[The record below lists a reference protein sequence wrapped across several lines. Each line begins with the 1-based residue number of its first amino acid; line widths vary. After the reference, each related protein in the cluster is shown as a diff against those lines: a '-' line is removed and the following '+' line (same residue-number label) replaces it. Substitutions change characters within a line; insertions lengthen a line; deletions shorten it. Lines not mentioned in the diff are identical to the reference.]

1 MVLQK
6 KKPLNNL
13 TMKKYLYIAASLLL
27 TITMQAQDRPMPK
40 QGPTPSI
47 NIKKPVTFVLENGLK
62 VLVVENNKLPRVSYN
77 LTLDNTPFAEG
88 SKKGVTDL
96 VSAMIGNATESISKD
111 KFNEEIDFLGAN
123 INFYESGAS
132 ANGLS
137 RYSARIL
144 ELLADGALNPLFT
157 QEDFDAERAKLI
169 EGLKSDEKSA
179 SAIAGRVQNV
189 LTYGKEHYNG
199 EFTSEETLKNV
210 TLQDV
215 INHYNTY
222 FVPANAY
229 LVVIGDVK
237 TKDVKKKV
245 EQLFGADVWKK
256 ATAPNLTYN
265 DPKDLQYS
273 QINFV
278 DVPNAVQSEIA
289 LINLSK
295 LKMTDKDY
303 FAAILANQILGGGGE
318 GRLFLNLRE
327 KHGWTYGSYSNLGA
341 SKYISK
347 FSSTASVRNA
357 VTDSAV
363 VEIFNELRKIRTDLV
378 SEEDLKNA
386 KAKYIGNFVMQI
398 EKPATIARYALN
410 IKTLG
415 LPEDF
420 YENYVKNINAVTP
433 EDVRN
438 AANKYFL
445 ADNTR
450 VVIVGKAA
458 DVLPGLEA
466 LSAKE
471 KMPIF
476 YFDKYG
482 SKADKPVVK
491 KDIPAGVTAQSVVK
505 NYIDAIGGEKALKAV
520 KTVLVTAKGTI
531 QGRSLDMV
539 SKFSNKGMSTSDIS
553 MGGMSMMKQV
563 IGDKTGYQ
571 SVQGQKKTIEG
582 EELVKEKKDAV
593 PFVELSFLADKTI
606 VLSGIESLNGQDAYA
621 VQVGTT
627 KYFYDVKTGFRVAT
641 ENESGEGAQKRK
653 VMTYYADYVEV
664 KGVKFPYKTT
674 MDVGMPLEFITQ
686 DVKINEGVT
695 DKDFE

>member
-1 MVLQK
+1 
-6 KKPLNNL
+6 
-13 TMKKYLYIAASLLL
+13 
-27 TITMQAQDRPMPK
+27 MPK
-40 QGPTPSI
+40 QGPAPSI

-77 LTLDNTPFAEG
+77 LTLDNSPFAEG

-96 VSAMIGNATESISKD
+96 VSAMIGNATETISKD
-111 KFNEEIDFLGAN
+111 KFNEEIDFLGAT

-157 QEDFDAERAKLI
+157 QADFDAERAKLI
-169 EGLKSDEKSA
+169 EGLKSDEKST
-179 SAIAGRVQNV
+179 SAIAARVQNV
-189 LTYGKEHYNG
+189 LTFGKDHYSG

-237 TKDVKKKV
+237 TKEVKEKV

-289 LINLSK
+289 LVNLSR
-295 LKMTDKDY
+295 LKMNDKDY

-341 SKYISK
+341 GKYISK
-347 FSSTASVRNA
+347 FSSTASVRNT

-363 VEIFNELRKIRTDLV
+363 VEIFNELKKIRTDLV
-378 SEEDLKNA
+378 SAEDLRNA

-433 EDVRN
+433 EDIRN

-445 ADNTR
+445 ANNTR

-466 LSAKE
+466 MSAKE

-476 YFDKYG
+476 YFDKFG
-482 SKADKPVVK
+482 NKTEKPVVK
-491 KDIPAGVTAQSVVK
+491 KEIPAGVTAQSVIIKHV
-505 NYIDAIGGEKALKAV
+505 DAIGGEKALKTV
-520 KTVLVTAKGTI
+520 KTLLVTSKGTI
-531 QGRSLDMV
+531 QGQSLDMI
-539 SKFSNKGMSTSDIS
+539 SKFSSKGMSAIDIS
-553 MGGMSMMKQV
+553 MSGMSMMKQV
-563 IGDKTGYQ
+563 IGDKMGYQ
-571 SVQGQKKTIEG
+571 TARGQKKNIEG
-582 EELVKEKKDAV
+582 DELVKEKKEAI
-593 PFVELSFLADKTI
+593 PFIELNLLSDKTI
-606 VLSGIESLNGQDAYA
+606 VLNGIETINGQDAYVIQA
-621 VQVGTT
+621 GTSRH
-627 KYFYDVKTGFRVAT
+627 FYDVKTGLRVAS

-653 VMTYYADYVEV
+653 VITSFNDYVDV
-664 KGVKFPYKTT
+664 KGVKVPYKITL
-674 MDVGMPLEFITQ
+674 DVGMPLEFITQ

>member
-40 QGPTPSI
+40 QGPAPSI

-169 EGLKSDEKSA
+169 EGLKADEKSA

-265 DPKDLQYS
+265 DPTDLQYS

-295 LKMTDKDY
+295 LKMNDKDY

-363 VEIFNELRKIRTDLV
+363 VEIFNELKKIRTDLV

-621 VQVGTT
+621 VLVGTT
-627 KYFYDVKTGFRVAT
+627 KYFYDVKTGLRVAT

-653 VMTYYADYVEV
+653 TMTYYADYVEV

>member
-40 QGPTPSI
+40 QGPAPSI

-96 VSAMIGNATESISKD
+96 VSSMIGNATESISKD

-245 EQLFGADVWKK
+245 EELFGADVWKT

-289 LINLSK
+289 MINLSK

-466 LSAKE
+466 MSAKE

-482 SKADKPVVK
+482 SKVDKPVVK

-563 IGDKTGYQ
+563 IGDKSGYQ
-571 SVQGQKKTIEG
+571 TVQGQKKGIEG

-621 VQVGTT
+621 VLVGTT
-627 KYFYDVKTGFRVAT
+627 KYFYDVKTGLRVAT

-653 VMTYYADYVEV
+653 TMTYYADYVEV

>member
-1 MVLQK
+1 
-6 KKPLNNL
+6 
-13 TMKKYLYIAASLLL
+13 MKKYLYIAASLLL

-40 QGPTPSI
+40 QGPAPSI

-77 LTLDNTPFAEG
+77 LTLDNAPFAEG

-96 VSAMIGNATESISKD
+96 VSAMIGNATENISKE

-123 INFYESGAS
+123 ISFYESGAAAS
-132 ANGLS
+132 GLS
-137 RYSARIL
+137 RYSSRIL

-157 QEDFDAERAKLI
+157 QADFDAERAKLI

-179 SAIAGRVQNV
+179 SAISARVQNV

-222 FVPANAY
+222 FVPGNAY

-237 TKDVKKKV
+237 AKDVKKKV
-245 EQLFGADVWKK
+245 EELFGADVWKK
-256 ATAPNLTYN
+256 ATAPNLSYN
-265 DPKDLQYS
+265 DPRDLQYS

-295 LKMTDKDY
+295 LKMNDKDY

-341 SKYISK
+341 SKYVSK
-347 FSSTASVRNA
+347 FSSTASVRNK

-363 VEIFNELRKIRTDLV
+363 VEIFNELKKIRTELV
-378 SEEDLKNA
+378 SAEDLKIA

-433 EDVRN
+433 EDIRN

-450 VVIVGKAA
+450 VVIVGKAT

-466 LSAKE
+466 MSAKE

-482 SKADKPVVK
+482 NKVDKPVVK
-491 KDIPAGVTAQSVVK
+491 KEIPAGVTAQTVIK
-505 NYIDAIGGEKALKAV
+505 KHIDLIGGEKALSQV
-520 KTVLVTAKGTI
+520 KTMAITYKASI
-531 QGRSLDMV
+531 QGQEIVMV
-539 SKFSNKGMSTSDIS
+539 TKSSNKS
-553 MGGMSMMKQV
+553 MNS
-563 IGDKTGYQ
+563 IT
-571 SVQGQKKTIEG
+571 KK
-582 EELVKEKKDAV
+582 L
-593 PFVELSFLADKTI
+593 
-606 VLSGIESLNGQDAYA
+606 
-621 VQVGTT
+621 
-627 KYFYDVKTGFRVAT
+627 TGF
-641 ENESGEGAQKRK
+641 
-653 VMTYYADYVEV
+653 
-664 KGVKFPYKTT
+664 
-674 MDVGMPLEFITQ
+674 FIAPI
-686 DVKINEGVT
+686 DLRHYL
-695 DKDFE
+695 

>member
-1 MVLQK
+1 
-6 KKPLNNL
+6 
-13 TMKKYLYIAASLLL
+13 
-27 TITMQAQDRPMPK
+27 MQAQDRPMPK
-40 QGPTPSI
+40 QGPAPSI

-96 VSAMIGNATESISKD
+96 VSSMIGNATESISKD

-245 EQLFGADVWKK
+245 EQLFGADVWKT
-256 ATAPNLTYN
+256 ASAPNLTYN

-438 AANKYFL
+438 AAKKYFL

-450 VVIVGKAA
+450 VIIVGKAA

-466 LSAKE
+466 MSAKE

-482 SKADKPVVK
+482 SKVDKPVVK

-520 KTVLVTAKGTI
+520 KTVLITAKGTI
-531 QGRSLDMV
+531 QGRTLDMV
-539 SKFSNKGMSTSDIS
+539 SKFSNKGMLTSDIS

-563 IGDKTGYQ
+563 IGDKSGYQ
-571 SVQGQKKTIEG
+571 TVQGQKKAIEG

-593 PFVELSFLADKTI
+593 PFVELSFLSDKTI
-606 VLSGIESLNGQDAYA
+606 VLTGIESLNGQDAYA

-627 KYFYDVKTGFRVAT
+627 KYFYDVKTGLRVAT
-641 ENESGEGAQKRK
+641 ESESGEGAQKRK
-653 VMTYYADYVEV
+653 TMTYYADYVEV

>member
-1 MVLQK
+1 
-6 KKPLNNL
+6 
-13 TMKKYLYIAASLLL
+13 MKKYLYIAASLLL

-40 QGPTPSI
+40 QGPAPSI

-96 VSAMIGNATESISKD
+96 VSSMIGNATESISKD

-245 EQLFGADVWKK
+245 EELFGADVWKT

-289 LINLSK
+289 MINLSK

-438 AANKYFL
+438 AAKKYFL

-466 LSAKE
+466 MGAKE

-482 SKADKPVVK
+482 SKVDKPVVK

-505 NYIDAIGGEKALKAV
+505 NYIDAVGGEKALKAV
-520 KTVLVTAKGTI
+520 KTILVSAKGTI
-531 QGRSLDMV
+531 QGQSLDMV
-539 SKFSNKGMSTSDIS
+539 SKISNKGMSTSNIS

-627 KYFYDVKTGFRVAT
+627 KYFYDVKTGLRVAT
-641 ENESGEGAQKRK
+641 ESESGEGAQKRK
-653 VMTYYADYVEV
+653 TMTYYADYVEV

>member
-1 MVLQK
+1 
-6 KKPLNNL
+6 
-13 TMKKYLYIAASLLL
+13 MKKYLYIAASLLL
-27 TITMQAQDRPMPK
+27 TVTMEAQDRPMPK
-40 QGPTPSI
+40 QGPAPSI

-77 LTLDNTPFAEG
+77 LTLDNAPFAEG

-96 VSAMIGNATESISKD
+96 VSAMIGNATETISKE

-123 INFYESGAS
+123 INFYESGAAAS
-132 ANGLS
+132 GLS
-137 RYSARIL
+137 RYSGRIL

-157 QEDFDAERAKLI
+157 QADFDAERAKLI

-179 SAIAGRVQNV
+179 SAIANRVQNV
-189 LTYGKEHYNG
+189 LTFGKEHYNG

-229 LVVIGDVK
+229 LVIIGDVK

-245 EQLFGADVWKK
+245 EKLFGADVWKK

-278 DVPNAVQSEIA
+278 DVPNAVQTEIA
-289 LINLSK
+289 LINLST
-295 LKMTDKDY
+295 LKMNDKDY

-327 KHGWTYGSYSNLGA
+327 KHGWTYGSYSNIGA

-363 VEIFNELRKIRTDLV
+363 VEIFNELKKIRTELV

-415 LPEDF
+415 LPDDF

-433 EDVRN
+433 EDIRN

-445 ADNTR
+445 ANNTR
-450 VVIVGKAA
+450 VVIVGKATE
-458 DVLPGLEA
+458 VLPGLEA
-466 LSAKE
+466 MSAKE

-482 SKADKPVVK
+482 NKVDKPVVK
-491 KDIPAGVTAQSVVK
+491 KEIPAGVTAQSVVK
-505 NYIDAIGGEKALKAV
+505 KHIDAIGGEKALKTV
-520 KTVLVTAKGTI
+520 KTVLLTAKGTI
-531 QGRSLDMV
+531 QGQSLDMV
-539 SKFSNKGMSTSDIS
+539 SKISNKGMSTTEIS
-553 MGGMSMMKQV
+553 MMGMSVMKQV
-563 IGDKTGYQ
+563 IGDKVGYQ
-571 SVQGQKKTIEG
+571 AAQGQKKNIEG
-582 EELVKEKKDAV
+582 EELVKEKKEAV
-593 PFVELSFLADKTI
+593 PFVELGLLADKSI
-606 VLSGIESLNGQDAYA
+606 VLTGIEAVNGQDAYVIQA
-621 VQVGTT
+621 GTT
-627 KYFYDVKTGFRVAT
+627 RYFFDVKTGLKVAS

-653 VMTYYADYVEV
+653 AMTTYADYIDV

>member
-1 MVLQK
+1 
-6 KKPLNNL
+6 
-13 TMKKYLYIAASLLL
+13 MKKYLYIAASLLL

-40 QGPTPSI
+40 QGPAPSI

-96 VSAMIGNATESISKD
+96 VSSMIGNATESISKD

-245 EQLFGADVWKK
+245 EQLFGADVWKT
-256 ATAPNLTYN
+256 ASAPNLTYN

-289 LINLSK
+289 MINLSK

-438 AANKYFL
+438 AAKKYFL

-466 LSAKE
+466 MSAKE

-482 SKADKPVVK
+482 SKVDKPVVK

-505 NYIDAIGGEKALKAV
+505 NYIDAIGGEKALKTV
-520 KTVLVTAKGTI
+520 KTVLITAKGTI
-531 QGRSLDMV
+531 QGRTLDMV
-539 SKFSNKGMSTSDIS
+539 SKFSNKGMLTSDIS

-563 IGDKTGYQ
+563 IGDKSGYQ
-571 SVQGQKKTIEG
+571 TVQGQKKAIEG

-593 PFVELSFLADKTI
+593 PFVELSFLSDKTI
-606 VLSGIESLNGQDAYA
+606 VLTGIESLNGQDAYA

-627 KYFYDVKTGFRVAT
+627 KYFYDVKTGLRVAT

-653 VMTYYADYVEV
+653 TMTYYADYVEV

>member
-40 QGPTPSI
+40 QGPAPSI

-96 VSAMIGNATESISKD
+96 VSSMIGNATESISKD

-245 EQLFGADVWKK
+245 EQLFGADVWKT
-256 ATAPNLTYN
+256 ASAPNLTYN

-289 LINLSK
+289 MINLSK

-438 AANKYFL
+438 AAKKYFL

-466 LSAKE
+466 MSAKE

-482 SKADKPVVK
+482 SKVDKPVVK

-621 VQVGTT
+621 VLVGTT
-627 KYFYDVKTGFRVAT
+627 KYFYDVKTGLRVAT

-653 VMTYYADYVEV
+653 TMTYYADYVEV

>member
-1 MVLQK
+1 
-6 KKPLNNL
+6 
-13 TMKKYLYIAASLLL
+13 MKKYLYIAASLLL

-40 QGPTPSI
+40 QGPAPSI

-96 VSAMIGNATESISKD
+96 VSSMIGNATESISKD

-245 EQLFGADVWKK
+245 EELFGADVWKT
-256 ATAPNLTYN
+256 ASAPNLTYN

-289 LINLSK
+289 MINLSK
-295 LKMTDKDY
+295 LKITDKDY

-438 AANKYFL
+438 AAKKYFL

-466 LSAKE
+466 MSAKE

-482 SKADKPVVK
+482 SKVDKPVVK
-491 KDIPAGVTAQSVVK
+491 KDIPAGVTAQSIVK
-505 NYIDAIGGEKALKAV
+505 NYIDAVGGEKALKAV
-520 KTVLVTAKGTI
+520 KTILVSAKGTI
-531 QGRSLDMV
+531 QGQSLDMV
-539 SKFSNKGMSTSDIS
+539 SKISNKGMSTSDIS

-563 IGDKTGYQ
+563 IGDKSGYQ
-571 SVQGQKKTIEG
+571 TVQGQKKAIEG

-593 PFVELSFLADKTI
+593 PFVELSFLSDKTI

-621 VQVGTT
+621 VQVGTA
-627 KYFYDVKTGFRVAT
+627 KYFYDVKTGLRVAT
-641 ENESGEGAQKRK
+641 ESESGEGAQKRK
-653 VMTYYADYVEV
+653 TMTYYADYVEV

-674 MDVGMPLEFITQ
+674 MDVGIPLEFITQ

>member
-40 QGPTPSI
+40 QGPAPSI

-96 VSAMIGNATESISKD
+96 VSSMIGNATESISKD

-245 EQLFGADVWKK
+245 QQLFGADVWKT
-256 ATAPNLTYN
+256 ASAPNLTYN

-289 LINLSK
+289 MINLSK

-363 VEIFNELRKIRTDLV
+363 VEIFNELKKIRTDLV

-438 AANKYFL
+438 AAKKYFL

-466 LSAKE
+466 MSAKE

-482 SKADKPVVK
+482 SKVDKPVVK

-520 KTVLVTAKGTI
+520 KTVLVIAKGTI
-531 QGRSLDMV
+531 QGRTLDMV
-539 SKFSNKGMSTSDIS
+539 SKFSNKGMLTSDIS

-563 IGDKTGYQ
+563 IGDKSGYQ
-571 SVQGQKKTIEG
+571 TVQGQKKAIEG

-593 PFVELSFLADKTI
+593 PFVELSFLSDKTI
-606 VLSGIESLNGQDAYA
+606 VLTGIESLNGQDAYA

-627 KYFYDVKTGFRVAT
+627 KYFYDVKTGLRVAT
-641 ENESGEGAQKRK
+641 ESESGEGAQKRK
-653 VMTYYADYVEV
+653 TMTYYADYVEV

>member
-1 MVLQK
+1 
-6 KKPLNNL
+6 
-13 TMKKYLYIAASLLL
+13 MKKYLYIAASLLL

-40 QGPTPSI
+40 QGPAPSI

-96 VSAMIGNATESISKD
+96 VSSMIGNATESISKD

-245 EQLFGADVWKK
+245 EELFGADVWKT
-256 ATAPNLTYN
+256 ASAPNLTYN

-289 LINLSK
+289 MINLSK

-438 AANKYFL
+438 AAKKYFL

-466 LSAKE
+466 MSAKE

-482 SKADKPVVK
+482 NKVDKPVVK

-531 QGRSLDMV
+531 QGRTLDMV
-539 SKFSNKGMSTSDIS
+539 SKFSNKGMLTSDIS

-563 IGDKTGYQ
+563 IGDKSGYQ
-571 SVQGQKKTIEG
+571 TVQGQKKAIEG

-593 PFVELSFLADKTI
+593 PFVELSFLSDKTI

-627 KYFYDVKTGFRVAT
+627 KYFYDVKTGLRVAT

-653 VMTYYADYVEV
+653 TMTYYADYVEV

-674 MDVGMPLEFITQ
+674 LDVGMPLEFITQ

>member
-1 MVLQK
+1 
-6 KKPLNNL
+6 
-13 TMKKYLYIAASLLL
+13 MKKYLYIAASLFLI
-27 TITMQAQDRPMPK
+27 ITMQAQDRPMPK
-40 QGPTPSI
+40 QGPAPSI

-62 VLVVENNKLPRVSYN
+62 VLVVENNKLPRVSFN
-77 LTLDNTPFAEG
+77 LTLDNAPFAEG
-88 SKKGVTDL
+88 NKKGVTDL
-96 VSAMIGNATESISKD
+96 LSAMIGNATQSISKE
-111 KFNEEIDFLGAN
+111 KFNEEIDFLGATF
-123 INFYESGAS
+123 NFYDSGAAAS
-132 ANGLS
+132 GLS

-144 ELLADGALNPLFT
+144 ELMADGALHPLFT
-157 QEDFDAERAKLI
+157 QADFDAERTKLI

-179 SAIAGRVQNV
+179 SAISERVQNV
-189 LTYGKEHYNG
+189 LTFGKEHYKG

-222 FVPANAY
+222 FVPGNAY

-295 LKMTDKDY
+295 LKMNDKDY
-303 FAAILANQILGGGGE
+303 FAAILANQVLGGGGE

-341 SKYISK
+341 GKYISK

-363 VEIFNELRKIRTDLV
+363 VEIFNELKKIRTELV
-378 SEEDLKNA
+378 SAEDLKNA

-410 IKTLG
+410 IATLG
-415 LPEDF
+415 LTEDF
-420 YENYVKNINAVTP
+420 YENYVKNINAVTA
-433 EDVRN
+433 EDIKN

-450 VVIVGKAA
+450 VVVVGKAA

-466 LSAKE
+466 LSKKE

-482 SKADKPVVK
+482 NKAEKPVVK
-491 KDIPAGVTAQSVVK
+491 KEIPAGVTAQSVLK
-505 NYIDAIGGEKALKAV
+505 KHLDLIGGEKALNQI
-520 KTVLVTAKGTI
+520 KTMLITYKGTI
-531 QGRSLDMV
+531 QGQELVMV
-539 SKFSNKGMSTSDIS
+539 TKSSNKNMNSTVITGM
-553 MGGMSMMKQV
+553 GM
-563 IGDKTGYQ
+563 TF
-571 SVQGQKKTIEG
+571 
-582 EELVKEKKDAV
+582 VKNIVGKD
-593 PFVELSFLADKTI
+593 F
-606 VLSGIESLNGQDAYA
+606 AYA
-621 VQVGTT
+621 EYQG
-627 KYFYDVKTGFRVAT
+627 
-641 ENESGEGAQKRK
+641 KR
-653 VMTYYADYVEV
+653 TEV
-664 KGVKFPYKTT
+664 KGDEYLQMKKESIPFQELAMLQDKNVVLTGIEKINEKEAYVLVYGKSKYYYDVATGYRIAVEMPGEGGKPSSVVAYNDYKEFKGIKYPYL
-674 MDVGMPLEFITQ
+674 MSINAGFPLEFSAFE
-686 DVKINEGVT
+686 VKINEGVT

>member
-1 MVLQK
+1 
-6 KKPLNNL
+6 
-13 TMKKYLYIAASLLL
+13 MKKYLYIAASLLL

-40 QGPTPSI
+40 QGPAPSI

-189 LTYGKEHYNG
+189 LTYGKEHFNG

-245 EQLFGADVWKK
+245 QELFGADVWKK

-265 DPKDLQYS
+265 DPTDLQYS

-289 LINLSK
+289 MINLSK

-438 AANKYFL
+438 AAKKYFL

-466 LSAKE
+466 MSAKE

-505 NYIDAIGGEKALKAV
+505 SYIDAIGGEKALKAV

-563 IGDKTGYQ
+563 IGDKSGYQ
-571 SVQGQKKTIEG
+571 TVQGQKKAIEG
-582 EELVKEKKDAV
+582 DELVKEKKDAV
-593 PFVELSFLADKTI
+593 PFVELSFLTDKTI
-606 VLSGIESLNGQDAYA
+606 LLSGIESLNGQDAYA

-627 KYFYDVKTGFRVAT
+627 KYFYDVKSGLRVAT

>member
-1 MVLQK
+1 
-6 KKPLNNL
+6 
-13 TMKKYLYIAASLLL
+13 MKKYLYIAASLLL
-27 TITMQAQDRPMPK
+27 TVTMEAQDRPMPK
-40 QGPTPSI
+40 QGPAPSI

-77 LTLDNTPFAEG
+77 LTLDNAPFAEG

-96 VSAMIGNATESISKD
+96 VSAMIGNATETISKE

-123 INFYESGAS
+123 INFYESGAAAS
-132 ANGLS
+132 GLS
-137 RYSARIL
+137 RYSGRIL

-157 QEDFDAERAKLI
+157 QADFDAERAKLI

-179 SAIAGRVQNV
+179 SAIASRVQNV
-189 LTYGKEHYNG
+189 LTFGKEHYNG

-229 LVVIGDVK
+229 LVIIGDVK

-245 EQLFGADVWKK
+245 EKLFGADVWKK

-278 DVPNAVQSEIA
+278 DVPNAVQTEIA
-289 LINLSK
+289 LINLST
-295 LKMTDKDY
+295 LKMNDKDY

-327 KHGWTYGSYSNLGA
+327 KHGWTYGSYSNIGA

-363 VEIFNELRKIRTDLV
+363 VEIFNELKKIRTELV
-378 SEEDLKNA
+378 SAEDLKNA

-415 LPEDF
+415 LPDDF

-433 EDVRN
+433 EDIRN

-445 ADNTR
+445 ANNTR
-450 VVIVGKAA
+450 VVIVGKATE
-458 DVLPGLEA
+458 VLPGLEA
-466 LSAKE
+466 MSAKE

-482 SKADKPVVK
+482 NKVEKPVVK
-491 KDIPAGVTAQSVVK
+491 KEIPAGVTAQSVVK
-505 NYIDAIGGEKALKAV
+505 KHIDAIGGEKALKAV
-520 KTVLVTAKGTI
+520 KTVLLTAKGTI
-531 QGRSLDMV
+531 QGQSLDMV
-539 SKFSNKGMSTSDIS
+539 SKISNKGMSSTEVS
-553 MGGMSMMKQV
+553 MMGMSVMKQV
-563 IGDKTGYQ
+563 IGDKVGYQ
-571 SVQGQKKTIEG
+571 SAQGQKKNIEG
-582 EELVKEKKDAV
+582 EELVKEKKEAV
-593 PFVELSFLADKTI
+593 PFVELGLLADKSI
-606 VLSGIESLNGQDAYA
+606 VLTGIEAVNGQDAYVIQA
-621 VQVGTT
+621 GTT
-627 KYFYDVKTGFRVAT
+627 RYFFDVKTGLKVAS

-653 VMTYYADYVEV
+653 AMTTYADYIDV
-664 KGVKFPYKTT
+664 KGVKVPYKTT

>member
-40 QGPTPSI
+40 QGPAPSI

-144 ELLADGALNPLFT
+144 ELLADGALNPLFI

-245 EQLFGADVWKK
+245 EQLFGADVWKT
-256 ATAPNLTYN
+256 ASAPNLTYN

-438 AANKYFL
+438 AAKKYFL

-466 LSAKE
+466 MSAKE

-482 SKADKPVVK
+482 SKVDKPVVK
-491 KDIPAGVTAQSVVK
+491 KDIPAGVTAQSIVK
-505 NYIDAIGGEKALKAV
+505 NYIDAVGGEKALKAV
-520 KTVLVTAKGTI
+520 KTILVSAKGTI
-531 QGRSLDMV
+531 QGQSLDMV
-539 SKFSNKGMSTSDIS
+539 SKISNKGMSTSNIS

-563 IGDKTGYQ
+563 IGDKSGYQ
-571 SVQGQKKTIEG
+571 TVQGQKKAIEG

-593 PFVELSFLADKTI
+593 PFVELSFLSDKTI
-606 VLSGIESLNGQDAYA
+606 VLSGIESLNGQDAYS

-627 KYFYDVKTGFRVAT
+627 KYFYDVKTGLRVAT
-641 ENESGEGAQKRK
+641 ESESGEGAQKRK
-653 VMTYYADYVEV
+653 TMTYYADYVEV

>member
-1 MVLQK
+1 
-6 KKPLNNL
+6 
-13 TMKKYLYIAASLLL
+13 MKKYLYIAASLLL

-40 QGPTPSI
+40 QGPAPSI

-62 VLVVENNKLPRVSYN
+62 VLVVENNKLPRVSFN

-245 EQLFGADVWKK
+245 EQLFGANVWKT
-256 ATAPNLTYN
+256 ASAPNLTYN

-363 VEIFNELRKIRTDLV
+363 LEIFNELRKIRTDLV

>member
-1 MVLQK
+1 
-6 KKPLNNL
+6 
-13 TMKKYLYIAASLLL
+13 MKKYLYIAASLLL

-40 QGPTPSI
+40 QGPAPSI

-62 VLVVENNKLPRVSYN
+62 VLVVENNKLPRVSFN

-229 LVVIGDVK
+229 LVLIGDVK

-245 EQLFGADVWKK
+245 EQLFGANVWKT
-256 ATAPNLTYN
+256 ASAPNLTYN

>member
-1 MVLQK
+1 
-6 KKPLNNL
+6 
-13 TMKKYLYIAASLLL
+13 MKKYLYIAASLLL

-40 QGPTPSI
+40 QGPAPSI

-77 LTLDNTPFAEG
+77 LSLDNAPFAEG
-88 SKKGVTDL
+88 NKKGVTDL
-96 VSAMIGNATESISKD
+96 VSAMIGNATETISKE
-111 KFNEEIDFLGAN
+111 KFNEEIDFLGAT
-123 INFYESGAS
+123 ISFYESGAS

-144 ELLADGALNPLFT
+144 ELLADGALNPLFS
-157 QEDFDAERAKLI
+157 QADFDAERAKLI

-179 SAIAGRVQNV
+179 SAIAARVQNV

-237 TKDVKKKV
+237 VKDVKKKV
-245 EQLFGADVWKK
+245 EELFGADVWKK

-295 LKMTDKDY
+295 LKMNDKDY

-363 VEIFNELRKIRTDLV
+363 VEIFNELKKIRTDLV
-378 SEEDLKNA
+378 SAEDLKNA

-420 YENYVKNINAVTP
+420 YENYVRNINAVTP
-433 EDVRN
+433 EDIRN

-466 LSAKE
+466 MSAKE

-482 SKADKPVVK
+482 SKVEKPVVK
-491 KDIPAGVTAQSVVK
+491 KEIPAGVTAQTVIK
-505 NYIDAIGGEKALKAV
+505 KHIDLIGGEKALKAV
-520 KTVLVTAKGTI
+520 KTMLVSSKGTI
-531 QGRSLDMV
+531 QGQSLDMV
-539 SKFSNKGMSTSDIS
+539 SKVSNKGMASTDVS
-553 MGGMSMMKQV
+553 MMGMSVMKQV

-571 SVQGQKKTIEG
+571 SAQGQKKNIEG
-582 EELVKEKKDAV
+582 AELAKEKKEAV
-593 PFVELSFLADKTI
+593 PFVELSLLTDKTL
-606 VLSGIESLNGQDAYA
+606 VLSGIETLNGQDAY
-621 VQVGTT
+621 VIQVGST
-627 KYFYDVKTGFRVAT
+627 KYFYDVKTGLRAAS
-641 ENESGEGAQKRK
+641 ESEVGDGAQKRK
-653 VMTYYADYVEV
+653 VMTSYSDYVDV
-664 KGVKFPYKTT
+664 KGVKVPYKTT

-686 DVKINEGVT
+686 EVKINEGVT

>member
-1 MVLQK
+1 
-6 KKPLNNL
+6 
-13 TMKKYLYIAASLLL
+13 MKKYLYIAASLLV

-40 QGPTPSI
+40 QGPAPSI

-62 VLVVENNKLPRVSYN
+62 VLVVENNKLPRVSFN
-77 LTLDNTPFAEG
+77 LTLDNAPFAEG

-96 VSAMIGNATESISKD
+96 VSSMIGNATKSISKD

-245 EQLFGADVWKK
+245 EELFGADVWKT

-289 LINLSK
+289 MINLSK

-466 LSAKE
+466 MSAKE

-482 SKADKPVVK
+482 SKVDKPVVK

-563 IGDKTGYQ
+563 IGDKSGYQ
-571 SVQGQKKTIEG
+571 TIQGQKKAIEG

-593 PFVELSFLADKTI
+593 PFVELSFLTDKTI
-606 VLSGIESLNGQDAYA
+606 ILTGIESLNGQDAYA

-627 KYFYDVKTGFRVAT
+627 KYFYDVKTGLRVAT
-641 ENESGEGAQKRK
+641 ENESREGAQKRK
-653 VMTYYADYVEV
+653 TMTYYADYVEV

>member
-6 KKPLNNL
+6 KKQLNNL

-40 QGPTPSI
+40 QGPAPSI

-96 VSAMIGNATESISKD
+96 VSSMIGNATESISKD

-245 EQLFGADVWKK
+245 EELFGADVWKT
-256 ATAPNLTYN
+256 ASAPNLTYN

-289 LINLSK
+289 MINLSK

-438 AANKYFL
+438 AAKKYFL

-466 LSAKE
+466 MSAKE

-482 SKADKPVVK
+482 SKVDKPVVK
-491 KDIPAGVTAQSVVK
+491 KDIPAGVTAQSIVK
-505 NYIDAIGGEKALKAV
+505 NYIDAVGGEKALKAV
-520 KTVLVTAKGTI
+520 KTILVSAKGTI
-531 QGRSLDMV
+531 QGQSLDMV
-539 SKFSNKGMSTSDIS
+539 SKISNKGMSTTNIS

-563 IGDKTGYQ
+563 IGDKSGYQ
-571 SVQGQKKTIEG
+571 TVQGQKKAIEG

-593 PFVELSFLADKTI
+593 PFVELSFLSDKTI

-627 KYFYDVKTGFRVAT
+627 KYFYDVKTGLRVAT
-641 ENESGEGAQKRK
+641 ESESGEGAQKRK
-653 VMTYYADYVEV
+653 TMTYYADYVEV

-674 MDVGMPLEFITQ
+674 MDVGIPLEFITQ